1 MTDADALP
9 TPPPAR
15 KRMEQRRWT
24 VLLPVAGLIAL
35 ACSGLVLFALGTSTT
50 GLLPILVGVVAAL
63 VPVGP
68 VIMAYLWVDRWEPEP
83 AKILL
88 FAFAWGAFGATICSL
103 AFNSRAQAIGDLI
116 QQGFGADFAAV
127 IAAPVAEEAAKGVFL
142 VVLFLHRRSEFDGVV
157 DGIVYAGVIAAGFAF
172 TENIWYFARV
182 FNEGGFGTASSGI
195 VGLFILRGVL
205 APFAHPLF
213 TSMTGIGIGIAALSG
228 NKAVRIIA
236 PIVGYLL
243 AAGLHSLWNFSTT
256 VGDGTTFINLYFLI
270 MVPIF
275 AGMVV
280 LVVWQ
285 RRREQRIVAVQL
297 PEMAANRWIAASEVA
312 LLSSL
317 QGRRNWRRAVRR
329 KVGDEA
335 ARAVSGYQH
344 AVTELAF
351 LRHRLARGTAGHD
364 ADDRHRVLLSTLL
377 AARQA
382 AVAAP
387 GAMKAVS
394 RQQG

>member
-1 MTDADALP
+1 VTDADALP

-15 KRMEQRRWT
+15 KRIEQRRWT
-24 VLLPVAGLIAL
+24 VLLPVVGLIAL

-88 FAFAWGAFGATICSL
+88 FAFAWGALGATICSL
-103 AFNSRAQAIGDLI
+103 AFNSRAHEIGDLI
-116 QQGFGADFAAV
+116 RQGFGADFAAV
-127 IAAPVAEEAAKGVFL
+127 IGAPVAEEAAKGVFL
-142 VVLFLHRRSEFDGVV
+142 VVLFLRRRSEFDGVV

-213 TSMTGIGIGIAALSG
+213 TSMTGIGIGMAALSG

-317 QGRRNWRRAVRR
+317 PGRRNWRRAVRR

-335 ARAVSGYQH
+335 ARAVSAYQH
-344 AVTELAF
+344 SVTELAF
-351 LRHRLARGTAGHD
+351 LRHRMAQGTAGHD

-387 GAMKAVS
+387 DATKAVS